1 MSSSNSKQITGM
13 KLNQNRVINM
23 NKKLIM
29 IVWSCIGFGILEV
42 LLITGNLQIP
52 QF

>member
-1 MSSSNSKQITGM
+1 MSSSNSKQITGIQ
-13 KLNQNRVINM
+13 LNQNRVINM

-29 IVWSCIGFGILEV
+29 IVLSCVGFGILEV